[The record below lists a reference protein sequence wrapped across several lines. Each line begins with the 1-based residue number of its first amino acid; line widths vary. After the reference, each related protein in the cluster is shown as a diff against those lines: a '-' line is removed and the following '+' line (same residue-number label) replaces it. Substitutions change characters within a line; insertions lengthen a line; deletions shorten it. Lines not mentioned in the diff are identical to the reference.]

1 MSSGAAAASVQQ
13 HGSAADAA
21 WHLLR
26 AASALAAPLDRA
38 GMARVFAEDARD
50 GLRPLT
56 ADGPGAVLA
65 WRPGFGWESRL
76 PAGDPRAE
84 LIDLYLTICSATSA
98 HPITMGHLGQ
108 SLDGFIATPSGD
120 SQFVTGSD
128 NLVHVH
134 RMRALCDAVVVGAGT
149 VAADDPQLTT
159 RRVPGSNPLRVVFDP
174 GRRLPASFRLF
185 TDGAAPTLY
194 ICERS
199 RVAAGETH
207 VGCATIAAIDGR
219 ERREQAAE
227 ALRLLRARGCTR
239 VLVEGG
245 GVTVS
250 TFLEANLLDRLQI
263 AVAPVLIGEGRP
275 AVRLAPHVRLRDCRR
290 PAYRVFRM
298 GGDVLFDC
306 DLTRDADGPQPAGA
320 DTIGR
325 II

>member
-1 MSSGAAAASVQQ
+1 VDSAWTLLQAA
-13 HGSAADAA
+13 
-21 WHLLR
+21 R
-26 AASALAAPLDRA
+26 ALA
-38 GMARVFAEDARD
+38 D
-50 GLRPLT
+50 GLDQSGRFQLFGNGGGELQPLPS
-56 ADGPGAVLA
+56 DSPHPVLA
-65 WRPGFGWESRL
+65 WHPRLGWESRVA
-76 PAGDPRAE
+76 PDDDRAE
-84 LIDLYLTICSATSA
+84 LLNLYLPICSATTA
-98 HPITMGHLGQ
+98 RPLAIGHLGQ

-120 SQFVTGSD
+120 SHTVTGSE
-128 NLVHVH
+128 NIVHLH
-134 RMRALCDAVVVGAGT
+134 RLRSLCDAVIVGAGT

-159 RRVPGSNPLRVVFDP
+159 RHVPGPNPIRVVFDP
-174 GRRLPASFRLF
+174 ARRLPASFRLF
-185 TDGAAPTLY
+185 TDGAAPTVY

-207 VGCATIAAIDGR
+207 VGCATIAAIDGAG
-219 ERREQAAE
+219 RREQAAQ
-227 ALRLLRARGCTR
+227 ALRLLRDRGCTR

-320 DTIGR
+320 DTVGR